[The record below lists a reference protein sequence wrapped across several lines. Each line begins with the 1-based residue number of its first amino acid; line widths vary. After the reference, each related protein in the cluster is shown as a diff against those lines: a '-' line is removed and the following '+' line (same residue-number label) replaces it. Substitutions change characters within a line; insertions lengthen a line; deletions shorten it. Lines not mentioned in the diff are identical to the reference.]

1 MCMLFYSW
9 LYKEATVQDV
19 QVDADEG
26 SAVVKV
32 IISTAAH
39 GRYKKLF
46 GSRWEGRKGEIAEVK
61 MDCTSVKEKTAFTVQ
76 YVKIY
81 NDTNLLQ
88 CFLVKT
94 QIAQRFRCTNDPWE
108 IKGKLQMALNA
119 QFQSF
124 ISFYTHLL
132 WKPSACDWQQVRRK
146 LAKGGGAKTACF
158 YGKLRV
164 SRSHSSRV

>member
-1 MCMLFYSW
+1 MSAYRLDQWSMCGNMCMLFHSW

-94 QIAQRFRCTNDPWE
+94 QISQRFRCTNDPRE

-119 QFQSF
+119 QF
-124 ISFYTHLL
+124 HLFL
-132 WKPSACDWQQVRRK
+132 HTPAVKTFCLR
-146 LAKGGGAKTACF
+146 LAASPKKVG
-158 YGKLRV
+158 
-164 SRSHSSRV
+164 